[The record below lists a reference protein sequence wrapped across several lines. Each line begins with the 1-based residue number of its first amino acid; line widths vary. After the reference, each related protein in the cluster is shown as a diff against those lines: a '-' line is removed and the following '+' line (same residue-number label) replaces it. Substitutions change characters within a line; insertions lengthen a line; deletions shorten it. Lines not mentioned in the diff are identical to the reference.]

1 MINTDFRLN
10 VPLNLEALR
19 ETTAGKYNVF
29 CRYEPDHY
37 PGCNIKFAESSILA
51 FRSRCVIITGAKRL
65 EDVSRAYAFI
75 LGIVAENPCVVDESG
90 STRVWLEDNAKK
102 EVKRSSKRNFMDLL
116 NDKMYDGEPVF
127 RKGNEMKT
135 DTNHCA

>member
-29 CRYEPDHY
+29 CRYEPDQY
-37 PGCNIKFAESSILA
+37 PGCNIKFGECSILA
-51 FRSRCVIITGAKRL
+51 FRSGCVIITGAKRL

-75 LGIVAENPCVVDESG
+75 LGIVSENPCVVDESG
-90 STRVWLEDNAKK
+90 VWLEDNAK
-102 EVKRSSKRNFMDLL
+102 EEAKRNSKRNFMDLL
-116 NDKMYDGEPVF
+116 NDKMYDGEPVLE
-127 RKGNEMKT
+127 RAT
-135 DTNHCA
+135 I